1 MTSATP
7 DTASDGRVDAT
18 KGVWV
23 EPLVDR
29 IDVRDAEAGDG
40 SGPDGGFIS

>member
-7 DTASDGRVDAT
+7 VPAADEQVTGQKDWIQPRF
-18 KGVWV
+18 
-23 EPLVDR
+23 DR
-29 IDVRDAEAGDG
+29 IDVREAEAGDG